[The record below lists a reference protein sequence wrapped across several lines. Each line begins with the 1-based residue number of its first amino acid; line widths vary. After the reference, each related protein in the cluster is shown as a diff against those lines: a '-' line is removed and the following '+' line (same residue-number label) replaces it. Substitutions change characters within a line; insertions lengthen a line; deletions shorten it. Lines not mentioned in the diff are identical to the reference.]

1 MKRKFILTSL
11 ALTFCMGMYA
21 EQPVTIK
28 TDSMR
33 RIDLEEVMI
42 HATKTGALLKDLP
55 NRVEV
60 VTKRQIEASGINNL
74 TDLLKNFVNV
84 DVIEYPGYNSY
95 FSIRGF
101 KPTEGKYT
109 TVLIDG
115 VPAGTTNMATLS
127 LGDVEQVEVLKGPFS
142 AMYGSDAMGGV
153 VNIVTKRNKDK
164 LTGGIKVAAGSYQTS
179 KGAFHVGGRIYRG
192 LSFDA
197 SFDYTAQARNYK
209 IGDHN
214 LLHMSATDKAI
225 LGKDTY
231 GIKMNGSRHSGIAG
245 KGRIGYDFGENW
257 SLNFTE
263 IFFVGKDLPTGGN
276 VWGANGLKKKD
287 VTRYTEKLELN
298 GKVNNHNLFFAPHY
312 STAKTDTYTAD
323 TDTAY
328 VYSGNELN
336 TYGFTVHDNLILGKQ
351 RIAFGFDNNNEV
363 SEITSF
369 KARGEIKAP
378 YQPRF
383 RNTAWG
389 IFLQSNLKLFKEK
402 LDLSVGLR
410 YDYIDFKLRKTPG
423 LENEEKSES
432 YNTFNPNIGAK
443 YNIYGGMAVH
453 ASFGTAFSMTDAYQK
468 AGEFLYSGTLTV
480 GNPDLDPEKSRTLD
494 AGLTF
499 SRPELGVNFDFTY
512 FYTWNDDLI
521 VEEAWTDE
529 ESGQKYKT
537 FKNADKAKKS
547 GMEIMASY
555 DFGRLFDSDFALKL
569 YGNLTWMFT
578 YQDQTKGVW
587 NKTLSVRKQNA
598 NFGLDFLHQ
607 KGFSARLNGRF
618 AGHRIE
624 KNFIGDK
631 YRPTLNDL
639 LSESQPGYWAD
650 KLIKHPQFM
659 VFDFS
664 ASCPLVE
671 NVSVGLNINNLFDE
685 NYTEKDGYNMPGRNF
700 QVRAAMTF

>member
-21 EQPVTIK
+21 EQPVTVE

-245 KGRIGYDFGENW
+245 KGRIGYD
-257 SLNFTE
+257 S
-263 IFFVGKDLPTGGN
+263 GKTG
-276 VWGANGLKKKD
+276 L
-287 VTRYTEKLELN
+287 
-298 GKVNNHNLFFAPHY
+298 
-312 STAKTDTYTAD
+312 
-323 TDTAY
+323 
-328 VYSGNELN
+328 
-336 TYGFTVHDNLILGKQ
+336 
-351 RIAFGFDNNNEV
+351 
-363 SEITSF
+363 
-369 KARGEIKAP
+369 
-378 YQPRF
+378 
-383 RNTAWG
+383 
-389 IFLQSNLKLFKEK
+389 
-402 LDLSVGLR
+402 
-410 YDYIDFKLRKTPG
+410 
-423 LENEEKSES
+423 
-432 YNTFNPNIGAK
+432 
-443 YNIYGGMAVH
+443 
-453 ASFGTAFSMTDAYQK
+453 
-468 AGEFLYSGTLTV
+468 
-480 GNPDLDPEKSRTLD
+480 
-494 AGLTF
+494 
-499 SRPELGVNFDFTY
+499 
-512 FYTWNDDLI
+512 
-521 VEEAWTDE
+521 
-529 ESGQKYKT
+529 
-537 FKNADKAKKS
+537 
-547 GMEIMASY
+547 
-555 DFGRLFDSDFALKL
+555 
-569 YGNLTWMFT
+569 
-578 YQDQTKGVW
+578 
-587 NKTLSVRKQNA
+587 
-598 NFGLDFLHQ
+598 
-607 KGFSARLNGRF
+607 
-618 AGHRIE
+618 
-624 KNFIGDK
+624 
-631 YRPTLNDL
+631 
-639 LSESQPGYWAD
+639 
-650 KLIKHPQFM
+650 
-659 VFDFS
+659 
-664 ASCPLVE
+664 
-671 NVSVGLNINNLFDE
+671 
-685 NYTEKDGYNMPGRNF
+685 
-700 QVRAAMTF
+700 

>member
-1 MKRKFILTSL
+1 M
-11 ALTFCMGMYA
+11 
-21 EQPVTIK
+21 
-28 TDSMR
+28 
-33 RIDLEEVMI
+33 
-42 HATKTGALLKDLP
+42 
-55 NRVEV
+55 
-60 VTKRQIEASGINNL
+60 
-74 TDLLKNFVNV
+74 
-84 DVIEYPGYNSY
+84 
-95 FSIRGF
+95 
-101 KPTEGKYT
+101 
-109 TVLIDG
+109 
-115 VPAGTTNMATLS
+115 
-127 LGDVEQVEVLKGPFS
+127 
-142 AMYGSDAMGGV
+142 
-153 VNIVTKRNKDK
+153 NIVTKRNKDK

-245 KGRIGYDFGENW
+245 KGRIGYDFGKNW

-298 GKVNNHNLFFAPHY
+298 GKVNNHSLFFAPHY

>member
-21 EQPVTIK
+21 EQPVTVE

-276 VWGANGLKKKD
+276 VWGTNGLKKKD

-336 TYGFTVHDNLILGKQ
+336 TYGFTAHDNLILGKQ

-423 LENEEKSES
+423 LENEEKAES

-443 YNIYGGMAVH
+443 YNI
-453 ASFGTAFSMTDAYQK
+453 
-468 AGEFLYSGTLTV
+468 
-480 GNPDLDPEKSRTLD
+480 
-494 AGLTF
+494 
-499 SRPELGVNFDFTY
+499 
-512 FYTWNDDLI
+512 
-521 VEEAWTDE
+521 
-529 ESGQKYKT
+529 
-537 FKNADKAKKS
+537 
-547 GMEIMASY
+547 
-555 DFGRLFDSDFALKL
+555 
-569 YGNLTWMFT
+569 
-578 YQDQTKGVW
+578 
-587 NKTLSVRKQNA
+587 
-598 NFGLDFLHQ
+598 
-607 KGFSARLNGRF
+607 
-618 AGHRIE
+618 
-624 KNFIGDK
+624 
-631 YRPTLNDL
+631 
-639 LSESQPGYWAD
+639 
-650 KLIKHPQFM
+650 
-659 VFDFS
+659 
-664 ASCPLVE
+664 
-671 NVSVGLNINNLFDE
+671 
-685 NYTEKDGYNMPGRNF
+685 
-700 QVRAAMTF
+700 